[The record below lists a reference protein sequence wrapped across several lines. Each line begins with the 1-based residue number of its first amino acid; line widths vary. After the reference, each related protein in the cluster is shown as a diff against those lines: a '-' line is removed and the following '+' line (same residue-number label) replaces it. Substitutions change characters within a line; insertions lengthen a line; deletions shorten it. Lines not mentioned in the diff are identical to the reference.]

1 MSEIAVFSENQQVTF
16 ELLSEACKWKT
27 PLGAECSAVVTD
39 AAAANDC
46 FAYGADKVYVVK
58 SSEFFLDSWA
68 DALDQVVKK
77 YGVTTLLLA
86 STKRGKELAPRVAH
100 RLNAGCITDAIGAEL
115 VDKKLVFQ
123 RYTLGG
129 NTISS
134 ESVNT
139 QVQVISVMP
148 RAFKL
153 AEKQAK
159 QGQVITADIVMK
171 SPAYKVLEKKPKAGT
186 TVNLE
191 EAKTLVC
198 IGRGLNKKEDLSI
211 IEELAKLMK
220 AELGCT
226 RPIAY
231 DLHWL
236 PEEREVGLSG
246 KKCKPDLSMIIGIS
260 GQIQHTVG
268 IRDSKIIVAIN
279 KDKNAPIFHMS
290 DYGIVGDLYEII
302 PGIVKKLKG

>member
-1 MSEIAVFSENQQVTF
+1 MSEIAVFCENQQVAF
-16 ELLSEACKWKT
+16 ELLSEANKFKAG
-27 PLGAECSAVVTD
+27 LNASLSAVITD
-39 AAAANDC
+39 AATPDDY

-58 SSEFFLDSWA
+58 AGDFFLDSWA
-68 DALDQVVKK
+68 DALSQIVQK
-77 YGVTTLLLA
+77 YGITTLLIG
-86 STKRGKELAPRVAH
+86 STKRGKELAPRVAQK
-100 RLNAGCITDAIGAEL
+100 LGAGCITDAIGAEL
-115 VDKKLVFQ
+115 KDNQIVFQ

-134 ESVNT
+134 ETVKT
-139 QVQVISVMP
+139 TVQVISVMP
-148 RAFKL
+148 RAFKPG
-153 AEKQAK
+153 EKQAK
-159 QGQVITADIVMK
+159 QGEIISTDITLKQPGYKIV
-171 SPAYKVLEKKPKAGT
+171 EKKPKAGT

-198 IGRGLNKKEDLSI
+198 IGRGLNKQEDLPLL
-211 IEELAKLMK
+211 EELTKLMN

-246 KKCKPDLSMIIGIS
+246 KKCKSELSMVIGIS

-279 KDKNAPIFHMS
+279 KDKNAPIFRMA
-290 DYGIVGDLYEII
+290 DYGIIGDLYEIV
-302 PGIVKKLKG
+302 PGIINKLKG